1 MSDTP
6 PPSSSASPLAALS
19 SQARA
24 LWAKLPAR
32 ARTAAIAS
40 MVGIVGLVGYLILAS
55 GGPGWRKVTE
65 GLTANDAIDLIGEL
79 DRKAIPHRLVNG
91 KDVLVPAGKLDDAR
105 AIASVAGLPRSKKR
119 LTDIKSDPMVTT
131 RMEALKIQAAL
142 QDQLTSN
149 LERLGPIER
158 AEVSLAAAKDSVF
171 KTDGTPATASVMVHL
186 RLGASLTGAQV
197 RGIKQMVANGVPGLT
212 VDHVSVV
219 DGEANPLSEEGDQ
232 GAEQQDAEEQKIVSK
247 VMALI
252 EPVVGAGKV
261 KVRAHIEYDRRTI
274 LKTEDRVS
282 DPLPIGETKV
292 WSGGPATPGAPASGL
307 AGVQGNLPGTTGA
320 PAAGGA
326 PGTAAVTPPG
336 TTTTTTTVAGTLV
349 SSTINNQLSR
359 VTTQT
364 EDPASRVAKVTVTV
378 LLAEGVDDNGD
389 PAPFTPEQLTKLGK
403 LAHGAAGLDDPR
415 GDTLVVEAMPFAPVE
430 VAAIPPVAGKN
441 LPVPMPVAIGG
452 GAVLL
457 IAAVLFIT
465 RRKRKPAED
474 ESVRIALPAPV
485 SEIER
490 ALASPTSG
498 DHPATPA
505 LPPGKSLEERVIGAV
520 KGDVQRASRVLA
532 SWLAEPDPTPTTNA
546 KGARA

>member
-1 MSDTP
+1 MSDIP

-40 MVGIVGLVGYLILAS
+40 MVGIVGLVGYLILAG

-65 GLTANDAIDLIGEL
+65 GLTASDAIDLIGEL

-105 AIASVAGLPRSKKR
+105 AVAVVAGIPRSKKG
-119 LTDIKSDPMVTT
+119 LSGIKSNPMATT
-131 RMEALKIQAAL
+131 RLETVAIQAAL

-158 AEVSLAAAKDSVF
+158 AEVSLAAGKDSVF
-171 KTDGTPATASVMVHL
+171 DKGAPATASVMVHL
-186 RLGASLTGAQV
+186 RPGQSLTGAQV
-197 RGIKQMVANGVPGLT
+197 RGIKQMVANGVQGLT

-219 DGEANPLSEEGDQ
+219 DQDANPLSEEGDQ
-232 GAEQQDAEEQKIVSK
+232 GAEQQDAEEQKIVGK
-247 VMALI
+247 VLTLI

-336 TTTTTTTVAGTLV
+336 TTTTTNVAGTLL
-349 SSTINNQLSR
+349 SSTINSQVSR

-378 LLAEGVDDNGD
+378 LLAEGVDENGD
-389 PAPFTPEQLTKLGK
+389 PAPFTPDQLTKLGK
-403 LAHGAAGLDDPR
+403 LAHGAAGLDDTR
-415 GDTLVVEAMPFAPVE
+415 GDTLVVEAMPFAPIE
-430 VAAIPPVAGKN
+430 VAAIPPVAGKK

-490 ALASPTSG
+490 ALASPTTG
-498 DHPATPA
+498 DHPANPA